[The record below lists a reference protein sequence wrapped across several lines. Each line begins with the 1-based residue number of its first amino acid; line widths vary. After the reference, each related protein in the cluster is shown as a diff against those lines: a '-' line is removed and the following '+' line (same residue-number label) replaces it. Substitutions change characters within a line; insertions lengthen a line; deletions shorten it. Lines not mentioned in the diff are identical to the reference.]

1 VDNLT
6 IAALVVDVI
15 PILSQ
20 FGTSTVDK
28 IKQNLASSG
37 TNATGKTSNSIKFSV
52 KDEGL
57 RQMLTITGRP
67 FFMTVETGRKAT
79 PDYKPSQ
86 QFVETIR
93 QWMQA
98 KGVPGS
104 AYAIAQAIH
113 KKGTKLHQ
121 TGGRSDIVSSVVNEG
136 LVQEIAKSVL
146 AKFSSDVL
154 KNSVKLFNSG
164 TVIN

>member
-1 VDNLT
+1 MVVNL
-6 IAALVVDVI
+6 ID
-15 PILSQ
+15 ILNQ
-20 FGTSTVDK
+20 YGTSTVQK
-28 IKQNLASSG
+28 IRDNLQATR
-37 TNATGKTSNSIKFSV
+37 TNATGETSRSLKFEV
-52 KDEGL
+52 KNEGFKQIL
-57 RQMLTITGRP
+57 KITGRP

-79 PDYKPSQ
+79 PDYKPSYA
-86 QFVETIR
+86 FVASIQR
-93 QWMQA
+93 WMQA
-98 KGVPGS
+98 KGKQGS

-121 TGGRSDIVSSVVNEG
+121 TGGRNDIVSSVVNEG

-146 AKFSSDVL
+146 AKFSSEVL